1 MARKFVFI
9 IRIMEMLNKMNFSIE
24 NYLKAHADL
33 ASKLNTVMF
42 QAGIDLIKE
51 RFESGKKI
59 ITCGNGGSASTA
71 SHYITDWNKMIN
83 LATGKKFRGISL
95 CDNIGLITAYGND
108 VAYDEVFAGQL
119 KAIMDEGDLL
129 VAISGS
135 GNSPN
140 VVKAVEY
147 ANSTGAETL
156 AIVGYDGGKV
166 KELAKTVIWVE
177 SFDMQL
183 CEDVHLMFGHMVMK
197 TLCGSSINALLGL
210 DRQ

>member
-1 MARKFVFI
+1 
-9 IRIMEMLNKMNFSIE
+9 MNFSIN
-24 NYLKAHADL
+24 NYFQAHAEL
-33 ASKLNTVMF
+33 ASKLNIDMF
-42 QAGIDLIKE
+42 QDGVDLIKKK
-51 RFESGKKI
+51 FEDGKKI

-71 SHYITDWNKMIN
+71 SHFITDWNKMVN

-108 VAYDEVFAGQL
+108 ISYDEVFSGQL

-140 VVKAVEY
+140 IIKAVEY
-147 ANSTGAETL
+147 ANSIGGDTL
-156 AIVGYDGGKV
+156 AVVGYDGGKV
-166 KELAKTVIWVE
+166 KGLCRTAVWVE

-183 CEDVHLMFGHMVMK
+183 CEDIHLMFGHMVMK
-197 TLCGSSINALLGL
+197 TLCGYSIK
-210 DRQ
+210 